1 MHTGFLPYLPHPIP
15 EHSRTFT
22 ALHNF
27 LKILWQLNQ
36 TALPIFYDEGVS
48 HTVFDIV
55 LSSPKEFD
63 NLIPCLAASTQQR
76 LLNIALVK
84 YLHRSG
90 VENALVETGVFGV
103 KAVES
108 HYIRSLRRIIILAD
122 ALSTLKWKA
131 FWKTNDGA
139 DFDDILSVADQLKIV
154 FKER

>member
-1 MHTGFLPYLPHPIP
+1 M
-15 EHSRTFT
+15 
-22 ALHNF
+22 
-27 LKILWQLNQ
+27 KILWQLNQ
-36 TALPIFYDEGVS
+36 TALPIFYHEGVS
-48 HTVFDIV
+48 HIVFDIV

-84 YLHRSG
+84 YLHGRG
-90 VENALVETGVFGV
+90 VEDALVETGVFGV

-108 HYIRSLRRIIILAD
+108 MMNGSHYIRSLGRIIILAD
-122 ALSTLKWKA
+122 ALNTLKWEA

-139 DFDDILSVADQLKIV
+139 DFGDILSVADQLKIA